1 MFSGFTDHRLTEEN
15 SRSRGFYP
23 GGLKGNVR
31 AIEVERLSCTFAVLN
46 RHNRQAFHIFLF
58 IGQGFE
64 ILYFDRRIY
73 GNSMGRIPRTMPL
86 SRELQVLLI
95 LLCAIPRQP
104 GSAKEG
110 NASTSLDQQL

>member
-1 MFSGFTDHRLTEEN
+1 MFSVFTDHRLTEEN

-46 RHNRQAFHIFLF
+46 RHNRQAFHIFPF

-73 GNSMGRIPRTMPL
+73 DNSMGRISRMPL
-86 SRELQVLLI
+86 SRKLQVLLI

-110 NASTSLDQQL
+110 NASTLLDQQI